1 MKELK
6 KQWKNGEFKPCYL
19 FYGAESY
26 LIKNYEKAL
35 MDAILPS
42 GSEMMNH
49 DIFEEKRANA
59 GVIMDA
65 AETLPFLNERRVIT
79 VRNSGFF
86 QKGNA
91 KEEGE
96 KLIEY
101 FNHLPEYICLLFLE
115 EKVEKNNRLYK
126 AVIKNGQAI
135 EFKTPGE
142 KELAIWI
149 KKECGRHGNTIESG
163 VVQFFLQTVEDD
175 MESMERELQKLLS
188 YKGTQGNIE
197 MDDIKEVCTPSLEA
211 KVFDLVRA
219 VAEEKPERA
228 ISIYRNLLLMKES
241 PYMVLSLIARQFRMI
256 LISSLLSEEGRA
268 NGEIAQKLEIR
279 DFAVKEYIRQA
290 KRFSKEEWEMAL
302 EDCLKTDLD
311 IKTGKVAEETAV
323 ELLIMKY
330 SSKALR
336 NSR

>member
-6 KQWKNGEFKPCYL
+6 KQWKNGEFKPCYV
-19 FYGAESY
+19 FYGTETY

-35 MDAILPS
+35 MAAILPP

-49 DIFEEKRANA
+49 DIFEEKRVNA
-59 GVIMDA
+59 GAIMDA
-65 AETLPFLNERRVIT
+65 AETLPFLNERRLIT

-86 QKGNA
+86 QKGSA

-101 FNHLPEYICLLFLE
+101 FNQLSEYVCILFIE

-126 AVIKNGQAI
+126 AVVKNGEAI

-149 KKECGRHGNTIESG
+149 KKECGKNGITMEGSVI
-163 VVQFFLQTVEDD
+163 QFFLQTVEDD
-175 MESMERELQKLLS
+175 MESMDRELQKLLS
-188 YKGTQGNIE
+188 YKGVQGNIVI
-197 MDDIKEVCTPSLEA
+197 DDIKEVCTPSLEA

-219 VAEEKPERA
+219 VAEEKPEKA

-241 PYMVLSLIARQFRMI
+241 PYMVLSLITRQFRMI
-256 LISSLLSEEGRA
+256 LISSLLSAEGKA

-302 EDCLKTDLD
+302 KDCLKTDLD
-311 IKTGKVAEETAV
+311 IKTGKVGEETAV

-330 SSKALR
+330 SCKALR
-336 NSR
+336 NSC